1 MSRDPEQGAWM
12 EGWSE
17 GLSDGA
23 RTERTRIVALL
34 RKAVKDKAPRR
45 LSQIDRGWMLALLD
59 HVESTHRS
67 LTAHVEQIMLRR
79 TPLKRTG
86 PLRRTSWLR
95 GSSVKGR
102 ARRAV
107 RADLVAKILDAR
119 PLCEMGD
126 ALEAAIPG
134 HRCDRLSV
142 DVHEPHT
149 RGRGGSPLDED
160 NAVSS
165 CRACH
170 NAAHAHPIVAKDL
183 GLLQSEDPAVS
194 ILHVEHA
201 QICFGSRRTCMS
213 APVETVDPIDAPHEV
228 RVFFREFTAEHGR
241 GPTVAEVVDA
251 LPHIPRVH
259 RILGDMI
266 NCGHVIGEEHAG
278 TRTLQLTRVGASYRF
293 DGGRN
298 EKAK

>member
-1 MSRDPEQGAWM
+1 
-12 EGWSE
+12 
-17 GLSDGA
+17 
-23 RTERTRIVALL
+23 
-34 RKAVKDKAPRR
+34 
-45 LSQIDRGWMLALLD
+45 
-59 HVESTHRS
+59 
-67 LTAHVEQIMLRR
+67 MLRR
-79 TPLKRTG
+79 TLLKRTG
-86 PLRRTSWLR
+86 PLRRTSPMR
-95 GSSVKGR
+95 RSSVKGK
-102 ARRAV
+102 ARRVV

-142 DVHEPHT
+142 DVHEPLA
-149 RGRGGSPLDED
+149 RGRGGDPLDED
-160 NAVSS
+160 NTSS
-165 CRACH
+165 CCRLCH
-170 NAAHAHPIVAKDL
+170 DALHRHPRVASDL
-183 GLLQSEDPAVS
+183 GLLHTGAAAGSTTTDFT
-194 ILHVEHA
+194 
-201 QICFGSRRTCMS
+201 FGRARISHGLRRDRMS
-213 APVETVDPIDAPHEV
+213 AHDEMVDPIDAPHEV

-266 NCGHVIGEEHAG
+266 NCGHVIGEEHSG

-293 DGGRN
+293 DGGGN